1 MTMASAR
8 RSEGG
13 IKSAFIYSMLPQR
26 LRSQLL
32 NALSTRET
40 RALNEGM
47 KGVEALPAVKRTR
60 ILREFIS
67 GMQALEAGRRRVL
80 DLSLLASLSVI
91 ALLAIL
97 SFIYAQSRFGSAD
110 KAIAFIELVFE
121 SGGMHLALLPVLW
134 GYLAAEYHVR
144 PPAMLF
150 DARDLPV
157 NALFSLAAATGLA
170 LLLMAGR
177 GGGSLPR
184 DPVIKVFYLLV
195 SLSAGPAAE
204 ELFFRYLLFMRTG
217 ERYGYPLM
225 ALVSSLLFA
234 AVHLPDSAWLFAG
247 YLAAGALLCVL
258 CRVRGSL
265 FPAFLAHAIA
275 NLMLLFI

>member
-1 MTMASAR
+1 MALGSAR

-13 IKSAFIYSMLPQR
+13 IKSAFIYSILPQR

-40 RALNEGM
+40 GALNEGM
-47 KGVEALPAVKRTR
+47 KGVDALSPAKRMR
-60 ILREFIS
+60 ILREFVN
-67 GMQALEAGRRRVL
+67 GMRALESNRRRIL
-80 DLSLLASLSVI
+80 DLSILASLSTI
-91 ALLAIL
+91 AMLAIF
-97 SFIYAQSRFGSAD
+97 SFACAQIRFGSAD
-110 KAIAFIELVFE
+110 KAIAFIEIVFE
-121 SGGMHLALLPVLW
+121 SGGMHLALLPLLW
-134 GYLAAEYHVR
+134 GYLAAEYRVR
-144 PPAMLF
+144 PPAILF
-150 DARDLPV
+150 NARDLPV
-157 NALFSLAAATGLA
+157 NALLALAAATGLA
-170 LLLMAGR
+170 LLLMSRG

-184 DPVIKVFYLLV
+184 DPLIKVFYLLV

-247 YLAAGALLCVL
+247 YLAAGALLCFL

-265 FPAFLAHAIA
+265 FPAFLAHVIA